1 MMKKYI
7 RYLLHLI
14 WIIPLIFLVYVF
26 NQFNWMFTKN
36 RYEENTPFHL
46 NYSKEF
52 FEETV
57 GIKLPDN
64 AELIQGSEFK
74 MGPNFITNVFFKVPD
89 IESFS
94 HKTLTE
100 YSYDIDILKYP
111 NFGNTKIEDKEYNIF
126 LVPFCEEEEYYKDTL
141 FDGVMNRSLLKDF
154 CKESE
159 AMITQVNKETEIG
172 VLMGIIP
179 SKKIVW
185 LNYTGWF

>member
-1 MMKKYI
+1 
-7 RYLLHLI
+7 
-14 WIIPLIFLVYVF
+14 
-26 NQFNWMFTKN
+26 MFTKN

-46 NYSKEF
+46 NYSKDF
-52 FEETV
+52 FEEIV

-100 YSYDIDILKYP
+100 YSYDIDVLKYP

-159 AMITQVNKETEIG
+159 AMIAQVHKETEIG

-179 SKKIVW
+179 SKNIVW
-185 LNYTGWF
+185 LNYSGWF

>member
-1 MMKKYI
+1 M
-7 RYLLHLI
+7 LHLI
-14 WIIPLIFLVYVF
+14 WIIPLIILIDVF
-26 NQFNWMFTKN
+26 SQFNWMFTKN
-36 RYEENTPFHL
+36 RYEENTSFHI

-52 FEETV
+52 FEDTV
-57 GIKLPDN
+57 GIKLPNN

-100 YSYDIDILKYP
+100 FSYDIDILKYP
-111 NFGNTKIEDKEYNIF
+111 KFGNTKIEDKEYNIF
-126 LVPFCEEEEYYKDTL
+126 LVPFCQEEEYYKDTL
-141 FDGVMNRSLLKDF
+141 FDNVMNRSLLKDF

-159 AMITQVNKETEIG
+159 AMITQVHKETEIG

-179 SKKIVW
+179 SKNIVW